1 MTQNK
6 KAVEKR
12 KKEIQQEELDNKIK
26 HIYMQKDEDRSL
38 FEIKYVEFQNPF
50 YQANNL
56 YVFTL
61 QCELFE

>member
-38 FEIKYVEFQNPF
+38 FEIKYFSGRVIRERS
-50 YQANNL
+50 
-56 YVFTL
+56 
-61 QCELFE
+61 

>member
-26 HIYMQKDEDRSL
+26 HIYMQKDEDNSL
-38 FEIKYVEFQNPF
+38 FEIKYFSGRVIRERS
-50 YQANNL
+50 
-56 YVFTL
+56 
-61 QCELFE
+61 